1 MNNTTTKPTEMSNN
15 KHTQVVDFSNP
26 NADKIISAS
35 TQEQM
40 SLDLNKL
47 ANNLDEALSN
57 ETTETLTKF
66 LNDKRMTNNKQQT
79 VVQQIVQALD
89 IECKS
94 RGMNVNWDM
103 YLEMEKQQHA
113 TTWDKSMDN
122 LDARGG
128 NIVRAWGDFDQYYNE
143 TYGGNK

>member
-1 MNNTTTKPTEMSNN
+1 MSNN
-15 KHTQVVDFSNP
+15 KHTQAVDFTNP

-47 ANNLDEALSN
+47 ENKLDEALSN

-79 VVQQIVQALD
+79 AMKLYTQEQAKYFFECGRNFKINGEVTFDVAEQFVNPIELPSDEELNKQFD
-89 IECKS
+89 IDEFDPYD
-94 RGMNVNWDM
+94 VA
-103 YLEMEKQQHA
+103 YLGGAIRMR
-113 TTWDKSMDN
+113 N
-122 LDARGG
+122 L
-128 NIVRAWGDFDQYYNE
+128 IQ
-143 TYGGNK
+143 GGNK